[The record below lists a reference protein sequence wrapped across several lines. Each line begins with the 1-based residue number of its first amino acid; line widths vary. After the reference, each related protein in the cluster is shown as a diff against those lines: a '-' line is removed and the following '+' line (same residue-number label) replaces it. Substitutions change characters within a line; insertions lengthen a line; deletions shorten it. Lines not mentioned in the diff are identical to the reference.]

1 MGDKVQNEK
10 AEDVASRFMAKL
22 EGKEFTM
29 ARSSNTADD
38 YTETRQER
46 DSKAVKDFVE
56 TDLFQDIL
64 KLK

>member
-1 MGDKVQNEK
+1 MLDENVRAVSE
-10 AEDVASRFMAKL
+10 RFMKRL
-22 EGKEFTM
+22 TGGEFTV

-46 DSKAVKDFVE
+46 DSRAVKDFVE